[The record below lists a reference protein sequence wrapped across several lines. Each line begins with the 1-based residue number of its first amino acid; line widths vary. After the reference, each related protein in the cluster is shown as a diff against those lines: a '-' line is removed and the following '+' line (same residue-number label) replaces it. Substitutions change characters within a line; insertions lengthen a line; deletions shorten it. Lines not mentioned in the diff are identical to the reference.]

1 MSRVP
6 PALLEQA
13 AEWLV
18 RLDAEPQRQAEFDA
32 WRQGDPQREQ
42 AVRSLQ
48 GVLGHFHALAPR
60 PARAALGAAQK
71 LERGRSLKRS
81 AGSALLALALLLPLG
96 LFLHGNPP
104 SYLLADLRTEG
115 GQWRSQRLADGSQVS
130 LGGHTAVDLR
140 FDAERRTLHLVQG
153 DILVEVAADAARP
166 FVVETAHG
174 SIRALG
180 TRFAVETRSDATW
193 LTMLESKVEVR
204 SLASGA
210 TREVKAG
217 QRLRL
222 DALGLGPSET
232 VETDAFERAW
242 SQHQLVVQ
250 DRPLAEVLAELAR
263 QRPGY
268 LAFAADDLRHL
279 RVSAVLPLDD
289 PDRALR
295 LLSRSF
301 PLEISR
307 FTPWLT
313 RIELSQDASE

>member
-1 MSRVP
+1 MSQLP
-6 PALLEQA
+6 AALLEQA

-32 WRQGDPQREQ
+32 WRHGDPQREA

-48 GVLGHFHALAPR
+48 GVLQRFQTLPAA
-60 PARAALGAAQK
+60 PARAALGAADK
-71 LERGRSLKRS
+71 LERRRSLKRA
-81 AGSALLALALLLPLG
+81 AGSTLLAFALLLPLG

-104 SYLLADLRTEG
+104 GYLLADLRSDTG
-115 GQWRSQRLADGSQVS
+115 RWISQQLEDGSRLTLS
-130 LGGHTAVDLR
+130 GHSAVDLQ
-140 FDAERRTLHLVQG
+140 FDAQRRTVHLVQG
-153 DILVEVAADAARP
+153 DILVEVAADASRP
-166 FVVETAHG
+166 FVVETEHG

-180 TRFAVETRSDATW
+180 TRFVVERRDDATW

-204 SLASGA
+204 AAADGS
-210 TREVKAG
+210 TRQVSAG

-222 DALGLGPSET
+222 DARGLGRSEPI
-232 VETDAFERAW
+232 DAGAFEQAW
-242 SQHQLVVQ
+242 RQHQLVVQ
-250 DRPLAEVLAELAR
+250 DRPLPEVLAELAR
-263 QRPGY
+263 QRAGHLDFDTAT
-268 LAFAADDLRHL
+268 LAHL

-301 PLEISR
+301 PIEVER

-313 RIELSQDASE
+313 RVRLHASE